1 MGTRASLTDIGSWKR
16 VGGNSECSKTTL
28 IQIAPLPQLP
38 WPLAWVIR
46 KEIFNQQSKINK

>member
-46 KEIFNQQSKINK
+46 KEIFNQQSKMNK